1 MSSSNKKKAPPNFKE
16 WEKLTAQLE
25 EKFAAME
32 IQQNLK
38 EHYKTAGSQLL
49 TEEQEKE
56 KKNIPSELDI
66 LEKEIPA
73 LQEKITEVENKI
85 NGKSEWK
92 DWFNTEK
99 KKLKKA
105 KEKKYPAKKKAPE
118 KKEETPMIN
127 LPKEGDKTL
136 PLEILPPHVGLGLA
150 TTGALKRHL
159 ARQAQ
164 VRKETKN
171 KQVLGESSPY
181 QGQENLREYGSP
193 SLPSD
198 TRNMHPMQEYGYS
211 PGVHQTSGDFGDDTK
226 YTLGGKRR
234 KKKSRRRRRTKKK
247 KSRRRRK
254 KKTRKKRKKRKRRRR
269 TKKN

>member
-1 MSSSNKKKAPPNFKE
+1 MKDETPSLKKR
-16 WEKLTAQLE
+16 
-25 EKFAAME
+25 
-32 IQQNLK
+32 LK
-38 EHYKTAGSQLL
+38 
-49 TEEQEKE
+49 QE
-56 KKNIPSELDI
+56 IPS
-66 LEKEIPA
+66 
-73 LQEKITEVENKI
+73 LQDVIQNVENRI
-85 NGKSEWK
+85 NGKKGNEK
-92 DWFNTEK
+92 EK
-99 KKLKKA
+99 KKLKEEN
-105 KEKKYPAKKKAPE
+105 EKKYPAKNKTPD
-118 KKEETPMIN
+118 KKEVMYN
-127 LPKEGDKTL
+127 MLDLSKDDKETL

-193 SLPSD
+193 PLPSD